1 MPILPRQSATRR
13 RLTAPTRR
21 TRAVR
26 CLVAAMVAASVIAVV
41 PATAGAQQDGFSDV
55 EPGSHKPA
63 IDALAELGM
72 FEGTLCGEATFCPSD
87 PVERSTMAV
96 WLVRVLE
103 DEDPAAIETSRFAD
117 VDAEQ
122 WWAPFV
128 ERIAELEIT
137 VGCRQEPLR
146 YCPDELVTRARM
158 ATFLVRA
165 FDLEPAE
172 PAGFDDIEGSTH
184 EPAINA
190 LAAAKITAGCKQDPL
205 QYCPQKPVTR
215 AQMAT
220 FLARALGL
228 VEIPATTT
236 QTPDPAGYKAINAG
250 DSHTCAIAADDTIA
264 CWGNNN
270 HGQAE
275 PPEGTYKTVT
285 AGDSHTC
292 AIRTDDTIAC
302 WGQDSLERTDAP
314 EGTYK
319 AITAGDSHTCAI
331 RTDDTIACWGQDSLE
346 RTDAPEGTYKAITA
360 GDSHTCAIRTDDTIA
375 CWGQNWSGQ
384 ADAPAGT
391 HKAQRRPQSHHRRHC
406 AHLRHTN
413 RRHQHLLG

>member
-21 TRAVR
+21 IRAVR

-103 DEDPAAIETSRFAD
+103 DEEPAAIETSRFAD

-137 VGCRQEPLR
+137 VGCKTDPLR

-172 PAGFDDIEGSTH
+172 PAGFDDIEGGTH
-184 EPAINA
+184 EAAINA
-190 LAAAKITAGCKQDPL
+190 LAAAKITVGCKKDTL

-228 VEIPATTT
+228 VEIPSTTT
-236 QTPDPAGYKAINAG
+236 QTAPVTGFIAVSAGNRHACG
-250 DSHTCAIAADDTIA
+250 VRADNTVQ
-264 CWGNNN
+264 CWG
-270 HGQAE
+270 
-275 PPEGTYKTVT
+275 
-285 AGDSHTC
+285 D
-292 AIRTDDTIAC
+292 R
-302 WGQDSLERTDAP
+302 
-314 EGTYK
+314 
-319 AITAGDSHTCAI
+319 
-331 RTDDTIACWGQDSLE
+331 
-346 RTDAPEGTYKAITA
+346 
-360 GDSHTCAIRTDDTIA
+360 
-375 CWGQNWSGQ
+375 
-384 ADAPAGT
+384 
-391 HKAQRRPQSHHRRHC
+391 
-406 AHLRHTN
+406 
-413 RRHQHLLG
+413 